1 MQKISACLWFDN
13 QAEEAAA
20 YYVSVFDNSEILETL
35 LYPEGSP
42 GEAGTVMTVTFSI
55 EGEEFT
61 ALNGG
66 PIFQFNPAISFV
78 VNCASQAEVDR
89 VWDRLI
95 GDGGEAVQCGW
106 LTDKFGLSWQIVPE
120 AMYELY
126 RGPKDAVERA
136 NTAML
141 AMIKL
146 DLAEMQRA
154 YAGE

>member
-1 MQKISACLWFDN
+1 MQKISPCLWFDN

-20 YYVSVFDNSEILETL
+20 YYASVFDNSEIVETL

-42 GEAGTVMTVTFSI
+42 GEAGTVMTVTFKI
-55 EGEEFT
+55 EGQDFT

-66 PIFQFNPAISFV
+66 PVYQLTPAISFV

-89 VWDRLI
+89 IWDRLI

-126 RGPKDAVERA
+126 RGPKDAVERV

-154 YAGE
+154 YRGE